1 MGIFD
6 KIGEGLAALDPTT
19 TDGLVNLGTAI
30 GTGGLSAIPGF
41 IDSDLT
47 PDKLLS
53 GFDDSIS
60 GQDQKEAAKAAA
72 QAQESAAQ
80 SRLGLDTRIYE
91 EGQTKLDPFYEG
103 GLGSLDQYLGLI
115 DPEGAA
121 QFKADYLQGE
131 EFQSILDQGTNQI
144 ASNAAFSGDLGSGG
158 TLKAVSDYATDQ
170 SFNLSNQALQ
180 QELSRLGMGVGLSQ
194 GAANSQITA
203 GQNFGQS
210 AGQAYTQM
218 GNAQATERLA
228 GAPSG
233 IAPYLNLA
241 GTAAQIYGATV

>member
-1 MGIFD
+1 MGAVSD
-6 KIGEGLAALDPTT
+6 GLASIDPTT
-19 TDGLVNLGTAI
+19 EEGLTALA
-30 GTGGLSAIPGF
+30 TGGLSTQAA
-41 IDSDLT
+41 
-47 PDKLLS
+47 K
-53 GFDDSIS
+53 FDDAIS
-60 GQDQKEAAKAAA
+60 GQDQKDAARAAA
-72 QAQESAAQ
+72 REQETAAQ
-80 SRLGLDTRIYE
+80 SRLALDTRIYD

-103 GLGSLDQYLGLI
+103 GLGSLDEYLGLI
-115 DPEGAA
+115 DPEGAS

-144 ASNAAFSGDLGSGG
+144 ASNAAFSGALGSGG

-170 SFNLSNQALQ
+170 SFSRSNEALNN
-180 QELSRLGMGVGLSQ
+180 ELARLGAGVSLSQ

-203 GQNFGQS
+203 GQNFGQQ
-210 AGQAYTQM
+210 AGQAYNQI
-218 GNAQATERLA
+218 GNARATERLA